1 MYAHFGKPFVQ
12 VADGNGTAF
21 DPNASG
27 SPDMVGRNHQE
38 SYGLSLGYHVFTTF
52 SFFFSGALAVHTHK
66 YIHIHIHVDVDV
78 NIDICRYT
86 MMHTCL
92 ESQSC

>member
-52 SFFFSGALAVHTHK
+52 SFFSGALAVHTHTNI
-66 YIHIHIHVDVDV
+66 YIYI
-78 NIDICRYT
+78 Y
-86 MMHTCL
+86 M
-92 ESQSC
+92 